1 MRSLLRMDP
10 ARLNIPLGRGGTAGE
25 VAATVAFLASEASSF
40 TTGAEFVVDGGMI
53 VGIPRR

>member
-1 MRSLLRMDP
+1 MDP